1 MTLERIDELK
11 PRQAVTGYTLF
22 MTIWIVAF
30 ARTERALP
38 TVVVLVLLL
47 LPALVHF
54 GLGYVVADWRA
65 LYLAAVPIVVAA
77 VAGGLP
83 SALWAAVVLLT
94 APHRGR
100 RVRPRLARAAR
111 PRVRRSLA
119 DLAVLGPRGAPYPG
133 SPWRP
138 SRGAGSRPGSSLRP

>member
-1 MTLERIDELK
+1 VTLERINELS

-22 MTIWIVAF
+22 MTVWIVGF

-38 TVVVLVLLL
+38 AVVVLVLLL
-47 LPALVHF
+47 LPAVVHF

-65 LYLAAVPIVVAA
+65 LYLAGVPIVVAA

-94 APHRGR
+94 AFP
-100 RVRPRLARAAR
+100 
-111 PRVRRSLA
+111 
-119 DLAVLGPRGAPYPG
+119 GAPLVAAGVYVRGWLERRDPAYVD
-133 SPWRP
+133 PWMI
-138 SRGAGSRPGSSLRP
+138 